1 MPVTA
6 VAKEYVLAIYAL
18 AEEGKPVIGARLAE
32 RLKVT
37 PPTVTQTLQRLTR
50 DGLVE
55 IEARRGILLTS
66 AGREVA
72 EEALRRQR
80 LSERWLIEMLGLE
93 WAEAHA
99 AARAMEGAISPRIAE
114 RLDAMLGHPTTCPHG
129 NPIAA
134 PGALAGPEAG
144 VWPLDRV
151 EAGAVVVLERIVE
164 DGEHARELLTY
175 LEKHGLRPGARLTVA
190 AVEPWAHTITLRHGE
205 AEIVLGARVAG
216 QLWARRVTAG
226 ELARTLAPTPSEC
239 PEEDAYV
246 AEVESVEAPC
256 PAGHQAGDRFVFGQ
270 RTPCG
275 LCGEAFVEMYPRLAD
290 LRERAAARRG
300 ESVAVA
306 CPEHGNVTFRLR
318 LVGAAT
324 EAAP

>member
-1 MPVTA
+1 MPVTT
-6 VAKEYVLAIYAL
+6 VAKEYVMAVYAL

-50 DGLVE
+50 DGLVTVE
-55 IEARRGILLTS
+55 PRRGVVLTP
-66 AGREVA
+66 AGRALA

-80 LSERWLIEMLGLE
+80 LSERWLIEMLGLD

-134 PGALAGPEAG
+134 PGELAGPADG

-151 EAGAVVVLERIVE
+151 EAGGVVVLERIAE
-164 DGEHARELLTY
+164 EGEHARELLTY
-175 LEKHGLRPGARLTVA
+175 LEQHGLRPGARLTVA

-205 AEIVLGARVAG
+205 EEIVLGSRVAG
-216 QLWARRVTAG
+216 QLWARRLTAE
-226 ELARTLAPTPSEC
+226 ELARALAPQPSEC
-239 PEEDAYV
+239 PDEDVYV
-246 AEVESVEAPC
+246 AEVESVEVAC

-275 LCGEAFVEMYPRLAD
+275 LCNEAFVEMYPRLAE
-290 LRERAAARRG
+290 LRERAAAQAG
-300 ESVAVA
+300 GVAVA

-318 LVGAAT
+318 MVAAAET
-324 EAAP
+324 AP